1 MTTNT
6 NAQRWNIDT
15 THSGIGFSVR
25 HMVFA
30 KVRGRFARWSGL
42 VQLDPAHPTGGRVE
56 VTIDASSIDTGVP
69 DRDAHLRS
77 ADFFDVERFEAL
89 RFEST
94 RVEQN
99 DGGELRVHGALTI
112 RDVTRDVVLD
122 ARFLGAGKDPWG
134 NQRVAFQA
142 SASVDRRDFG
152 LEWNQVLEAGGVLVG
167 EKVEIEIEVQAVAV
181 KEAQPADEH
190 AA

>member
-1 MTTNT
+1 M
-6 NAQRWNIDT
+6 
-15 THSGIGFSVR
+15 
-25 HMVFA
+25 
-30 KVRGRFARWSGL
+30 
-42 VQLDPAHPTGGRVE
+42 
-56 VTIDASSIDTGVP
+56 
-69 DRDAHLRS
+69 
-77 ADFFDVERFEAL
+77 ERFEAL

-181 KEAQPADEH
+181 TEAQPADEH